1 MKKIEAYIRPEKLE
15 ELKSHLESLHLNGLS
30 ISQVMGCG
38 QQKGWKEF
46 VRGTEVDYNFLP
58 KIKLEMVV
66 CDEQTED
73 VVNKICDIAQTGEIG
88 DGKIFIS
95 EIADAIRIRTR
106 ERGLDA
112 VK

>member
-15 ELKSHLESLHLNGLS
+15 ELKSHMESLNLNGLS

-58 KIKLEMVV
+58 KIKLEIVAP
-66 CDEQTED
+66 DEQTED
-73 VVNKICDIAQTGEIG
+73 IVNKICDIAQTGEIG

-95 EIADAIRIRTR
+95 EIADAVRIRTC